1 MRNLLKFSV
10 SILLVVSLLFSVA
23 LVSMNVGAVEEGSLG
38 IAVETVNAKAGDTV
52 DVKIDITDN
61 PGVIALKINVEY
73 DENALTLVG
82 VTDGGVLG
90 GYLFDDAY
98 ASPYILTWNEGDAD
112 QNNTSVGTI
121 ATLRFE
127 VASEVEAGNFEIT
140 VGIADANDCLN
151 YDLESV
157 SFEATVGGVIVE
169 EVASVVVGDLSGDE
183 VVDSDDAVYL
193 MNYTLHGSE
202 DYQLNQSADFDRS
215 GEVDFND
222 AVWLLYNTIFGSEL
236 YPLY

>member
-10 SILLVVSLLFSVA
+10 SLLLVFSLLFSLTIA
-23 LVSMNVGAVEEGSLG
+23 SMNVGAVEEGSLG
-38 IAVETVNAKAGDTV
+38 VTVETVNAKAGDTV
-52 DVKIDITDN
+52 DVKIDISQN
-61 PGVIALKINVEY
+61 PGIIALKINVEY
-73 DENALTLVG
+73 DEDVLTLVG
-82 VTDGGVLG
+82 ATDGGILG
-90 GYLFDDAY
+90 GYLFDDSY

-112 QNNTSVGTI
+112 QNNVSTGTVV
-121 ATLRFE
+121 TLHFE
-127 VASEVEAGNFEIT
+127 VTDNAAAGNTDIN
-140 VGIADANDCLN
+140 VGIVDSNDCLN

-169 EVASVVVGDLSGDE
+169 ETASVVVGDLSGDE
-183 VVDSDDAVYL
+183 VLDSDDAVYL

-202 DYQLNQSADFDRS
+202 DYPLNQSADFDGS

-222 AVWLLYNTIFGSEL
+222 AVWLLYHTIFGSEL